1 MKESE
6 RQTRRRRINT
16 RLRDWGWEVVPYKP
30 DVLPSVYTH
39 HAVEEYPTNT
49 GPVDYALFYK
59 GNIIGVIEAKR
70 LSLGPQNVLVQAQ
83 RYARGI
89 SHSSFNFRGFKVPFA
104 YSTNGK
110 IIWFQDLREE
120 KGYSRRV
127 SNFHT
132 PEALWEMLQK
142 DIQRSCR
149 WFEENPNQ
157 HPKLR
162 YYQIEATRAIEEAI
176 SQGKRKILVA
186 MATGTG
192 KTYTMVSQVYRLMKS
207 GVARRILFL
216 VDRRALAAQ
225 ALLAFKAFEPEPGFK
240 FDQVYEVYSQR
251 FKREDIEGVRGF
263 DPKLL
268 PESYLT
274 HPSPSHAFVYIST
287 IQRMRINLFGRE
299 QAFETRDDEP
309 EEEVEAAKLDIPIH
323 AFDVVIA
330 DECHRGYTATEEGK
344 WREVLDYFDA
354 ITIGLTATPAA
365 HTVAYFGEP
374 VFRYSYEE
382 AVRDG
387 YLVDYDAVAIHSGV
401 RINGIFLREGE
412 RVGEIDPETG
422 LEKLDSLEDERFFDA
437 SQVEH
442 KITSPDSNR
451 KIIEEVKKYALEH
464 EEKYGRFPKTL
475 IFAVNDLPHI
485 SHADQLV
492 RICREVFGRGD
503 DFVQKI
509 TGNPT
514 VDRPLQRIREFRNRP
529 KPGIVVTV
537 DMLSTGVDIPAL
549 EFIVFLRP
557 VKSRIL
563 FEQMMG
569 RGTRRC
575 DDIGKTHFTVFDC
588 FGGTLLEY
596 FKDVS
601 SFTIDP
607 PLKPS
612 RPVQEVI
619 EDIYQNRD
627 REYNIRVL
635 VKRLQRIAKNMS
647 GEAIERFAE
656 FIPDGDMGKFV
667 RNLPRLLKEDFSRTI
682 KLLRNPEFQELLRHY
697 PRAKRSFWVAYDTR
711 DKVTSEEV
719 ITDSRG
725 PFSPREYISSFV
737 RFVREN
743 KDRIEAIKILL
754 ERPSDW
760 STEALYELRKVLK
773 ANHFSEKNLRRA
785 YHKELADII
794 SLIKHAIIEGPL
806 LTAEER
812 VERAFAKI
820 TWGKRFTEEQR
831 RWLELI
837 KAHLV
842 ENLAV
847 DERDL
852 DQIPAFSRRGGRRAA
867 EKVFGHKLGEL
878 LREINREVAAA

>member
-149 WFEENPNQ
+149 WFKENPNQ

-794 SLIKHAIIEGPL
+794 SLIKHAIREEPL